1 MARLA
6 QEPTKT
12 RLVRD
17 DVVEVIAGKDAGKR
31 GRVLDID
38 RSKGRILV
46 EHAMMVKKHVRPNPA
61 RQIKGGIAEREAFF
75 AISNVMIVCPQCG
88 PSRIGMEVGDAGAK
102 TRICR
107 KCGQPL
113 EKKKRTTKG

>member
-1 MARLA
+1 MAQARIR
-6 QEPTKT
+6 T

-17 DVVEVIAGKDAGKR
+17 DNVEVITGKDAGKR

-38 RSKGRILV
+38 RKAGRVLV

-61 RQIKGGIAEREAFF
+61 KQIKGGIAEREAYFPV
-75 AISNVMIVCPQCG
+75 SNVMIVCPQCG
-88 PSRIGMEVGDAGAK
+88 PVRIGMDLGDGGAK
-102 TRICR
+102 TRVCR

-113 EKKKRTTKG
+113 EKKKRTT